1 MTFISYAQNLEDVIL
16 WRALSDIE
24 KGFYI
29 DVGANDPQVD
39 SVTIAFYKN
48 GWRGINIEPMQHYHA
63 RLCAERPEDINLEI
77 AVGETAGILPFY
89 EVPESGLSTLDR
101 EIAAGHQAAGWTV
114 IEHRIPVV
122 TLTDVCRD
130 CATGDIHFLKIDVEG
145 AEHRV
150 LAGMD
155 FRQYRPWIV
164 VVEATLPN
172 SQQESYTEW
181 EPLLLEHGYRFV
193 YFDGLNRFYLA
204 EERAML
210 SPRFNAPPN
219 WFDHYVR
226 YSEAS
231 LHERYQAAERE
242 LAEKTQLAEQT
253 LSEKQA
259 IEQRFAEREQH
270 YDRSQHDW
278 QLLEEQL
285 AEQKQLAVQLQSEKQ
300 AIEQRFTE
308 REQQYARSQHDQQA
322 LEEQLAEQ
330 KQLAV
335 QLQSEK
341 QVIEQ
346 QFAELKQENDRSQH
360 DRQALE
366 EQLAERKQLAV
377 QLQSEKQ
384 VIEQQFA
391 ELKQENDRSQ
401 HDRQALEEQL
411 AEQKQQVVQLQSEKE
426 VIEQRL
432 QLVWAATS
440 WRITA
445 PLRAVKVGFRRLKK
459 RTARRRRASLM
470 LMQRG
475 FLWTARR
482 LLRLMKKS
490 SRMRRLAMRISQRY
504 PKFWKRIR
512 YRSRPT
518 AAPLPPQ
525 APAWVMALDQLH
537 SQSSPSTASDTPAEE
552 FISALKA
559 EISRQR
565 ERLG

>member
-366 EQLAERKQLAV
+366 EQLAE
-377 QLQSEKQ
+377 
-384 VIEQQFA
+384 
-391 ELKQENDRSQ
+391 
-401 HDRQALEEQL
+401 
-411 AEQKQQVVQLQSEKE
+411 QKQQVVQLQSEKE